1 MRDLTRVAVSVFD
14 VQIGSSTL
22 STCAVVTSRTNKDPM
37 TGSAYVRSVETHWAS
52 CFVFLHDFAC

>member
-22 STCAVVTSRTNKDPM
+22 ITCAVLTSRTSSGPM
-37 TGSAYVRSVETHWAS
+37 TGSAYARSVA
-52 CFVFLHDFAC
+52 AQ